1 MPRYFFGKSVKSS
14 YVTPSTARSFE
25 ELVKKHLET
34 DYPLAITRDAYHALE
49 SRKDKLNAKDSP
61 YLTSCTF
68 KDEFIGEDGVT
79 RISEHS
85 TGLCNLIFLDIDDPK
100 DASPLVNRPE
110 TMRRALGA
118 WNFAAYTTAS
128 STRQSPRL
136 RVVVDAE
143 ALTFAEH
150 ARAVRHVASLLGI
163 ETVTKESLV
172 PNQPMILPSRFS
184 DQDPNV
190 EHPLVMTHVKG
201 RPYATGD
208 VPDEEEITDKAKE
221 ARDRGVAMAEGFH
234 GGAGEDDGLE
244 FLRMPLDGIT
254 LAMATE
260 ALNALD
266 PNCSYHQWL
275 DVACALKHQFGH
287 TQEAFDAYAAFDAW
301 SGRASKEKY
310 AGPEDTVR
318 QWNAIK
324 PSPKG
329 KAPITL
335 RTLIKLASD
344 AGWNAGKLKEA
355 CFSSVQNWI
364 EQEANTRHD
373 LSYTALEKIAA
384 LPLLTA
390 VEENM
395 LVSLVRT
402 KLKNSFGESVSAV
415 ALQKDLKRARDKRER
430 AKDSADEKETPAWAR
445 GWAYITADEK
455 FFKPTS
461 HIKLTANALDS
472 AYGRYLLPT
481 AEQLIAAGRDVT
493 QADLSRPLVTP
504 SYYLLNDI
512 KCLVCDDYDYDPAN
526 PKSVYTEDAEGRRL
540 VNTYRRSYA
549 KGDSSTATKAGE
561 LLMGHLK
568 NLIREPEYRIIL
580 LDYIAYLVQFP
591 GMKTRWVP
599 LIQGGEGCGKTF
611 FSKLG
616 AVLLGEDNVA
626 HVNNDAIRSQWN
638 DWAFGAQLVV
648 VGEVRVHG
656 HNRHDVM
663 NKLKEA
669 ITDDR
674 ITITQRNR
682 DARTV
687 KNLTNY
693 IMFTNFHDA
702 LALTESSR
710 RYFVIKSPLQT
721 PEQVR
726 ALGDDYFDTLFKGL
740 TQFPGGFRAFFES
753 WEISEDFDPDGRA
766 PVTPYL
772 NEMIEDS
779 SDSTTGAIKNL
790 IVEGEHALIADDMVA
805 QTSLK
810 EALEA
815 EGAKESMQYL
825 TRVLRDNQYHRVPG
839 RPMLGGTKQHLWIKS
854 GAFEGVSTEAIYEVA
869 RKRLENGPAPK
880 DPFV

>member
-1 MPRYFFGKSVKSS
+1 MPARYFFGKSVKSS

-49 SRKDKLNAKDSP
+49 SRKDRLNAKDSP
-61 YLTSCTF
+61 YLTACTF
-68 KDEFIGEDGVT
+68 KDEFITDDGVT
-79 RISEHS
+79 RVAEHA
-85 TGLCNLIFLDIDDPK
+85 TGLCNLIFLDIDDPQ
-100 DASPLVNRPE
+100 DAAPLVSRPE

-143 ALTFAEH
+143 SLTFAGH
-150 ARAVRHVASLLGI
+150 ARAVRHVAHLLGI

-184 DQDPNV
+184 DQDPNL
-190 EHPLVMTHVKG
+190 EHPLVMSHLKG
-201 RPYATGD
+201 RQYTMGD
-208 VPDEEEITDKAKE
+208 VPDKDPGEDKARELVK
-221 ARDRGVAMAEGFH
+221 DRGVNVAEGFH

-244 FLRMPLDGIT
+244 FLRMPLEGVN
-254 LAMATE
+254 LKMVTE
-260 ALNALD
+260 MLRHVD

-287 TQEAFDAYAAFDAW
+287 THEAFDAYSAFDSW
-301 SGRASKEKY
+301 SGSASKDKY
-310 AGPEDTVR
+310 AGPEDTLR

-329 KAPITL
+329 KAPVTI
-335 RTLIKLASD
+335 RTVIKRASD
-344 AGWNAGKLKEA
+344 AGWNAGEVKEA
-355 CFSSVQNWI
+355 CFATVQKWI
-364 EQEANTRHD
+364 EEEANTRHD
-373 LSYTALEKIAA
+373 LSSTALEKIAA

-395 LVSLVRT
+395 LVSLVRG
-402 KLKNSFGESVSAV
+402 KLKNSFGESVSSV

-430 AKDSADEKETPAWAR
+430 AKDSADEPNTPAWAM

-472 AYGRYLLPT
+472 AYSRYLLPT

-493 QADLSRPLVTP
+493 QADLSRPLVMP
-504 SYYLLNDI
+504 SAYLLNDV
-512 KCLVCDDYDYDPAN
+512 KCLVCDEYDYDPAN

-549 KGDSSTATKAGE
+549 KADSSMAAKAGA
-561 LLMGHLK
+561 LLKEHFS
-568 NLIREPEYRIIL
+568 NLILEPEYQRVL
-580 LDYIAYLVQFP
+580 FDFIAYLVQFP
-591 GMKTRWVP
+591 GRKIRWTIV
-599 LIQGGEGCGKTF
+599 IQGGEGSGKTF
-611 FSKLG
+611 IAKLMA
-616 AVLLGEDNVA
+616 AVLGDGNVS
-626 HVNNDAIRSQWN
+626 VVSNDAIRSQWN

-674 ITITQRNR
+674 ISITQRNR

-687 KNLTNY
+687 RNQTNF

-710 RYFVIKSPLQT
+710 RYFVVKSPLQT
-721 PEQVR
+721 PEQVN
-726 ALGDDYFDTLFKGL
+726 ALGDDYFDRLFGAL

-753 WEISEDFDPDGRA
+753 WEISDDFEPDGRA
-766 PVTPYL
+766 PVTKYL
-772 NEMIEDS
+772 KEMIEDS
-779 SDSTTGAIKNL
+779 ADSVSGTIRQ
-790 IVEGEHALIADDMVA
+790 LIADGANPLIAEDLIA
-805 QTSLK
+805 EGSLMA
-810 EALEA
+810 ALEV
-815 EGAKESMQYL
+815 EGVRESAQYL
-825 TRVLRDNQYHRVPG
+825 TRVLRDNQYVRVAG
-839 RPMLGGTKQHLWIKS
+839 RPMLGGVRQFLWGRA
-854 GAFEGVSTEAIYEVA
+854 GAFDGVEPEELHEIA
-869 RKRLENGPAPK
+869 RKRLEGEG
-880 DPFV
+880 DEFV